1 MSVVS
6 THQLKFEMWAL
17 RRSLNPMVNGGNS
30 RFAKVAYLA
39 FVVVWGLLVL
49 DVTTADPPMW
59 LLLSL
64 TALLGIILGKMWDVE
79 VQYWLGRFDRVVIR
93 IGNDDE

>member
-6 THQLKFEMWAL
+6 THQLKFEVWCL
-17 RRSLNPMVNGGNS
+17 RRVLNPMKNGGNS

-49 DVTTADPPMW
+49 DITTADPPVW
-59 LLLSL
+59 LLISL

-79 VQYWLGRFDRVVIR
+79 VQYWLDRFDTVTIR
-93 IGNDDE
+93 LGEDDE